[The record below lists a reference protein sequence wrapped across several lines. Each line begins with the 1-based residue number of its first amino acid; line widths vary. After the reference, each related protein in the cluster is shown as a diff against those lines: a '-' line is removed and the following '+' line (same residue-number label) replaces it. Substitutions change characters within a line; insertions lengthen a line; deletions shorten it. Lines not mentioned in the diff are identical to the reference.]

1 MKNVIK
7 NINKRSYIF
16 NFILGIAKI
25 LVGLFLHFYSFCI
38 SAMYNLML
46 GFSKYKAKKM
56 KSNYTGLFIILSSL
70 LYISYSVFI
79 IIKHLN
85 AKYHMYIG
93 ILIAVVTFTEIGVA
107 IYGIIKN
114 KNNLKTKVEKQL
126 NLCSAIIALSLT
138 QQALMSFT
146 NPGKDISL
154 YVGIGG
160 IVFSS
165 ITIIIGIVIQISLL
179 KEYNQ
184 VRKDNESIIN

>member
-1 MKNVIK
+1 MKNIIK
-7 NINKRSYIF
+7 TINKESYIF
-16 NFILGIAKI
+16 NFLLGTTKI
-25 LVGLFLHFYSFCI
+25 FIGLFFHFYSFCI

-46 GFSKYKAKKM
+46 GFSKYKAKKV

-70 LYISYSVFI
+70 LYISYSIFI
-79 IIKHLN
+79 IKEHVN
-85 AKYHMYIG
+85 ANYHMYIG
-93 ILIAVVTFTEIGVA
+93 ILIAAITFTEIGVA

-114 KNNLKTKVEKQL
+114 KNNLKNKVEKQL

-165 ITIIIGIVIQISLL
+165 ITIIIGIIIQISLL
-179 KEYNQ
+179 KEY
-184 VRKDNESIIN
+184 RKEEII